1 MQPLGVTMIK
11 HIFSALAIGCTFWAC
26 DNSMPSD
33 YISGD
38 TVPTSST
45 SSKTNVE
52 PVDYSLGRA
61 MNARLGRGINL
72 GNSWESEGPDDSGW
86 NNPIR
91 DTDFATIKA
100 AGFNSVRIPVRWH
113 YDSDY
118 STHTVDKDR
127 LDGVKEDIQLA
138 IANGLAVVVNFHHYY
153 ELNCYGGG
161 YSNNGCR
168 YDATKYEAEKA
179 HFLGL
184 WTQLARE
191 LNSFDDNML
200 VFEILNEPVIP
211 KMDLVNQLM
220 NDAYNAIRSVAKGKT
235 IMFEANSYAKFG
247 VLPDMK
253 LPKDGNII
261 FSGHYYDPYQFSHQG
276 QHGHQCKGDAA
287 YANTANA
294 DLTYYKSL
302 AKTNYPDVNGVDH
315 IPLNMGEFGIAGGSQ
330 MGECVYYDKNG
341 NPNTGVWPSD
351 QKKAEWAKTTAH
363 AAINNG
369 ISFHYWGFTQTGGFE
384 AYDYYKNT
392 WYPGFPQALLQ

>member
-38 TVPTSST
+38 PITTSSN
-45 SSKTNVE
+45 SKTNVE

-72 GNSWESEGPDDSGW
+72 GNSWDSEGPDDSGW

-91 DTDFATIKA
+91 DSDFATIKA

-118 STHTVDKDR
+118 STHTVDKSR
-127 LDGVKEDIQLA
+127 LDGVKEDISLA

-153 ELNCYGGG
+153 DINCYGGG

-168 YDATKYEAEKA
+168 YDAAKYEAEKA
-179 HFLGL
+179 HFLGM
-184 WTQLARE
+184 WAQIAQE
-191 LNSFDDNML
+191 LNSFADTML

-220 NDAYNAIRSVAKGKT
+220 NDAHAVIRTYAKGKT

-253 LPKDGNII
+253 LPRDGNII
-261 FSGHYYDPYQFSHQG
+261 FSGHYYEPYQFSHQG

-287 YANTANA
+287 YSNTAIA
-294 DLTYYKSL
+294 DMAYYKNL
-302 AKTNYPDVNGVDH
+302 AKTNYPDINNVDH
-315 IPLNMGEFGIAGGSQ
+315 VPLNMGEFGIAGGSK

-341 NPNTGVWPSD
+341 NPISGEWPSD
-351 QKKAEWAKTTAH
+351 QKKAEWAQVTAQ

-384 AYDYYKNT
+384 AYDYYKDT

>member
-38 TVPTSST
+38 PITTSSN
-45 SSKTNVE
+45 SKTNAE

-113 YDSDY
+113 DDSDY

-127 LDGVKEDIQLA
+127 LDGVKEDISLA

-153 ELNCYGGG
+153 QLNCYGGG

-168 YDATKYEAEKA
+168 YDAAKYEAEKA
-179 HFLGL
+179 HFLGM
-184 WTQLARE
+184 WAQIAQE
-191 LNSFDDNML
+191 LNSFADTML

-211 KMDLVNQLM
+211 KAELVDQLM
-220 NDAYNAIRSVAKGKT
+220 NEAYNAIRSVAKNKT
-235 IMFEANSYAKFG
+235 IMFESYSYAKFEYLSILH
-247 VLPDMK
+247 LP
-253 LPKDGNII
+253 PDGNII
-261 FSGHYYDPYQFSHQG
+261 YTGHYYEPYALTHQG
-276 QHGHQCKGDAA
+276 EHGNKCRGDTA
-287 YANTANA
+287 YGNTAQA
-294 DLTYYKSL
+294 DFKTYKAL
-302 AKTNYPDVNGVDH
+302 AFKLYPDINKVDN
-315 IPLNMGEFGIAGGSQ
+315 IPLNLGEFGVAGGNN
-330 MGECVYYDKNG
+330 MGSCSYYDSKG
-341 NPNTGVWPSD
+341 NRLDGVWPSD
-351 QKKAEWAKTTAH
+351 QKKAEWAQKTVQ
-363 AAINNG
+363 AALNNG
-369 ISFHYWGFTQTGGFE
+369 MSFHYWGFGKTGGFD
-384 AYDYYKNT
+384 AYNVYTEN
-392 WYPGFPQALLQ
+392 WNPGFPQALQ